1 MIAFFLSF
9 FIRIALLGIYV
20 KPICVFPI
28 GEVFQGLELS
38 AEMF

>member
-9 FIRIALLGIYV
+9 FIRIAILGIYI
-20 KPICVFPI
+20 KAICIFPI
-28 GEVFQGLELS
+28 GEVFQGLELT